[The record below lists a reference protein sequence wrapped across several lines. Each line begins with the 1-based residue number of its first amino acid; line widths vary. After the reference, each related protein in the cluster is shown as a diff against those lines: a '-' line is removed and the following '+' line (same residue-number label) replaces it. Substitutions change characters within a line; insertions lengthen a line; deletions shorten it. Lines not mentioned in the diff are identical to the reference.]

1 MRWPAPA
8 IGLTLIALASS
19 VLVIGCASVTVWEV
33 RPEAAAR
40 AVRHVVGQRP
50 LGQPGSPG
58 TGSAD
63 PARPAGPDAA
73 LVQAQVSFDEARRR
87 ELLSRDAAL
96 RLYAGSMAFAWE
108 SMGGFD
114 VSGPGRDR
122 ARSIYNRALDRFLRV
137 AGGHRLRPDASWCA
151 EMERRGIRVTVGRDP
166 LLWDP
171 DRFDELR
178 FAGDYV
184 VCGMDHYY
192 GCDGVGVPL
201 IAVRRPSREEL
212 DRREGPDRF
221 YPYWEVYPVTAVLRF
236 DSAGVGPVLELHDT
250 LRSTQIQTGA
260 GMMPIAADLTTPTAY
275 HFACGRLSSYER
287 LSLFTPQR
295 LVREAGLH
303 MLQPYERGKI
313 PVVLIHGLGS
323 SPMSW
328 GQVVNELRGDP
339 ALRARYQFWSYMY
352 PTGNPFMLSAA
363 ELRRSLTEARAAV
376 NPDHSDPA
384 CDRMVLVGHSMGGLL
399 SKLVISESG
408 DALWRL
414 NSPQPFDRL
423 VANDAHRDLLGRVF
437 FFRPLPFVGHRRL
450 HRHPAPREPARQR
463 VHRQARRSAAPPPRP
478 ARGGPQGGDRGESA
492 HILHGRLPRGRPFQH
507 RRADIRKP
515 LPVDDRPAAAS
526 PGGEGPFD
534 RRPGRPRPARDQ
546 LRRRHPVF
554 ELAPGLGRVGEDH
567 QSAPLPPG

>member
-1 MRWPAPA
+1 MT
-8 IGLTLIALASS
+8 I
-19 VLVIGCASVTVWEV
+19 
-33 RPEAAAR
+33 
-40 AVRHVVGQRP
+40 
-50 LGQPGSPG
+50 
-58 TGSAD
+58 
-63 PARPAGPDAA
+63 
-73 LVQAQVSFDEARRR
+73 
-87 ELLSRDAAL
+87 
-96 RLYAGSMAFAWE
+96 
-108 SMGGFD
+108 
-114 VSGPGRDR
+114 
-122 ARSIYNRALDRFLRV
+122 
-137 AGGHRLRPDASWCA
+137 
-151 EMERRGIRVTVGRDP
+151 GRDP

-221 YPYWEVYPVTAVLRF
+221 YPFWEVYPVTAVLRF
-236 DSAGVGPVLELHDT
+236 DSAGAGPVLELHDT

-260 GMMPIAADLTTPTAY
+260 GLMPIAADLTTPTAY
-275 HFACGRLSSYER
+275 HFACGRLTSYER

-352 PTGNPFMLSAA
+352 PTGSPFMLSAA

-376 NPDHSDPA
+376 DPDHSDPA

-437 FFRPLPFVGHRRL
+437 FFRPLPFVGRVVFIATPHRGSRL
-450 HRHPAPREPARQR
+450 GSEFIGRL
-463 VHRQARRSAAPPPRP
+463 
-478 ARGGPQGGDRGESA
+478 GDRLLRRPGPLEEARKAVIAANPPYFFTADFLEGVPSS
-492 HILHGRLPRGRPFQH
+492 IDELTFENPYLLTIDRLPR
-507 RRADIRKP
+507 
-515 LPVDDRPAAAS
+515 
-526 PGGEGPFD
+526 
-534 RRPGRPRPARDQ
+534 
-546 LRRRHPVF
+546 
-554 ELAPGLGRVGEDH
+554 APGVRGHSIIGRVGH
-567 QSAPLPPG
+567 GPLETSSDGVIPYSSSHLEWVASEKIVNRHHFLQDDPQTIAELRRILALHLAESDVGP